1 MKILKP
7 LTIVAVI
14 MAVTVGLIVVF
25 KEDTIKKYT
34 VVLEDNT
41 TFKAYK
47 IVWYASGMADIKKC
61 NGERIQLPIRSIK
74 EIKYIK
80 AK

>member
-7 LTIVAVI
+7 LIIVTIIIAVAI
-14 MAVTVGLIVVF
+14 GLIGVF
-25 KEDTIKKYT
+25 KEDTEKKYT

-61 NGERIQLPIRSIK
+61 NGERVQLPIRSIK

>member
-7 LTIVAVI
+7 LIIVTIIIAVAI
-14 MAVTVGLIVVF
+14 GLIGVF
-25 KEDTIKKYT
+25 KEDAEKKYT

-47 IVWYASGMADIKKC
+47 IVWYASGIADIKKC
-61 NGERIQLPIRSIK
+61 NGERVQLPIRSIK

>member
-7 LTIVAVI
+7 LTIVAVM

-25 KEDTIKKYT
+25 KEDTAKKYT

-41 TFKAYK
+41 TFKASK
-47 IVWYASGMADIKKC
+47 IVWYTSGMVDIKKC

>member
-7 LTIVAVI
+7 LIIVTIIIAVAI
-14 MAVTVGLIVVF
+14 GLIGVF
-25 KEDTIKKYT
+25 KEDAEKKYT

-61 NGERIQLPIRSIK
+61 NGERVQLPIRSIK

>member
-7 LTIVAVI
+7 LTIVAVM

-25 KEDTIKKYT
+25 KEDTEKKYT

-47 IVWYASGMADIKKC
+47 IVWYASGMADIEKC